1 VSPATIGIVVFVCTF
16 GGVLAGMRLG
26 RAIPE
31 EHLKGESK
39 ESIRTGIGLI
49 ATMTALVLGLV
60 TASAKQSFDDVERR
74 CATSRPTCSRSMACW
89 RVTDPRPP
97 RSGRT

>member
-26 RAIPE
+26 RSIPE

-39 ESIRTGIGLI
+39 ETIRTGIGLI

-60 TASAKQSFDDVERR
+60 TASA
-74 CATSRPTCSRSMACW
+74 
-89 RVTDPRPP
+89 
-97 RSGRT
+97 